1 MDCTVDDHNV
11 VLVEP
16 GNKYLTQLS
25 LKFAEG
31 KAVAQTFYV
40 SLAEHKL
47 AILQLY
53 VAGCGG
59 CHVNT
64 GPNNE
69 VIHHLK
75 ILLAR
80 PLDSA
85 MVSSTAE
92 LLN

>member
-1 MDCTVDDHNV
+1 M
-11 VLVEP
+11 
-16 GNKYLTQLS
+16 
-25 LKFAEG
+25 
-31 KAVAQTFYV
+31 

-59 CHVNT
+59 YHVNT
-64 GPNNE
+64 GTNNE